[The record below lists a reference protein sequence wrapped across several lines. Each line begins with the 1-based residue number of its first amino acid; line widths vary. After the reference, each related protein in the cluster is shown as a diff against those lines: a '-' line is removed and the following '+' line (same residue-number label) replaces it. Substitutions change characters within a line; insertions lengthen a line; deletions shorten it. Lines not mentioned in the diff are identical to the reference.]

1 MVDLHATWYYFAMK
15 PKKPSQDRA
24 CDIPTN
30 TTRRVK
36 QQHLVFI
43 VNKIMKD
50 VGLNVQKMF
59 PTQKHVQLCMKY
71 SRSIFNLRC

>member
-30 TTRRVK
+30 TTRIVK
-36 QQHLVFI
+36 QQHLVFELEQ
-43 VNKIMKD
+43 NNEGCRAECTK
-50 VGLNVQKMF
+50 NVSNTKTCAVVHEVF
-59 PTQKHVQLCMKY
+59 SFK
-71 SRSIFNLRC
+71 F